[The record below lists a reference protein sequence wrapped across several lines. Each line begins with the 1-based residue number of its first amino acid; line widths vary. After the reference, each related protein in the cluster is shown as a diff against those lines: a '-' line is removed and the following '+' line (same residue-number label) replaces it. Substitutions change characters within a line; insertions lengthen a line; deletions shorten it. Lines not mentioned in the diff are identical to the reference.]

1 MAIENPHITADVIEA
16 AEFPHLAQTYR
27 VMGVPKVIINE
38 NIEFVGMQPAQAFL
52 SQVLKASQRPGSG

>member
-1 MAIENPHITADVIEA
+1 
-16 AEFPHLAQTYR
+16 
-27 VMGVPKVIINE
+27 MGVPKVIINE